1 VVSVY
6 CDHGDDVGLL
16 RFSVRWLVRLERYS
30 TNDSSGVF
38 ASVRLVHA
46 AEAGWIVD
54 PQIIAII
61 LSLLINVPTWYMLKA
76 NRRKVESETDSGNIK
91 DAMELK
97 RQYKEDLKE
106 IRAELE
112 RERVARVVI
121 RDELEKE
128 KDARGVVE
136 DQLNAARVTIAEL
149 QDRDNKREAAMS
161 DLKMQFDRDS
171 LLRANVEKALAL
183 AHEKIAS
190 LELSN
195 QSMSERISTLENE
208 RKAWR
213 NGIKVLIDQ
222 VVKHGEEPAWR
233 PPETQPLGKLQT

>member
-1 VVSVY
+1 
-6 CDHGDDVGLL
+6 
-16 RFSVRWLVRLERYS
+16 
-30 TNDSSGVF
+30 
-38 ASVRLVHA
+38 
-46 AEAGWIVD
+46 VD
-54 PQIIAII
+54 PQIVAII
-61 LSLLINVPTWYMLKA
+61 LSLLINVPTWFMLKA
-76 NRRKVESETDSGNIK
+76 NRRKLESETDSGNIK

-112 RERVARVVI
+112 KER
-121 RDELEKE
+121 
-128 KDARGVVE
+128 DARGVVE
-136 DQLNAARVTIAEL
+136 EQLNAARVTIAEL
-149 QDRDNKREAAMS
+149 QDRDIKREAAMS
-161 DLKMQFDRDS
+161 DLKTQFDRDS
-171 LLRANVEKALAL
+171 LLRANVEKALTL